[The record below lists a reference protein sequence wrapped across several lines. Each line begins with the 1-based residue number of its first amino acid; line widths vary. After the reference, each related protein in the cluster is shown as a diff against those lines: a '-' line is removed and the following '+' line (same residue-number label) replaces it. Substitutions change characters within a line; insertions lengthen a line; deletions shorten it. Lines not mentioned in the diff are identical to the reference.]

1 MKSDAALP
9 VVSALLGSLIT
20 GGALIAA
27 QIIEQHFETTRRLQM
42 LAYEMAMKEWE
53 VRATK
58 APESA
63 MPDFGGILLEHLEH
77 SYVARKYGADK
88 ESEKYAG
95 VILDKMLE
103 DRFRDQVRE
112 LLSEEENAAG
122 GERTSQQ
129 KAHDGKASGAEI
141 E

>member
-1 MKSDAALP
+1 MKSKVVIP

-27 QIIEQHFETTRRLQM
+27 QIIEQHYETTRRLQM

-77 SYVARKYGADK
+77 SYVARKYGPDK

-103 DRFRDQVRE
+103 DRFWNRVRE
-112 LLSEEENAAG
+112 VLSEEENAIG
-122 GERTSQQ
+122 GESTSQE
-129 KAHDGKASGAEI
+129 KTHDGKASGAQVE
-141 E
+141 

>member
-1 MKSDAALP
+1 
-9 VVSALLGSLIT
+9 
-20 GGALIAA
+20 
-27 QIIEQHFETTRRLQM
+27 M

-53 VRATK
+53 VRTTK

-77 SYVARKYGADK
+77 SYVARKYGPDR

-103 DRFRDQVRE
+103 DYFWSQVRQ
-112 LLSEEENAAG
+112 LLSKEENAKG
-122 GERTSQQ
+122 GERTSQE
-129 KAHDGKASGAEI
+129 KTHDGKDSGAEV